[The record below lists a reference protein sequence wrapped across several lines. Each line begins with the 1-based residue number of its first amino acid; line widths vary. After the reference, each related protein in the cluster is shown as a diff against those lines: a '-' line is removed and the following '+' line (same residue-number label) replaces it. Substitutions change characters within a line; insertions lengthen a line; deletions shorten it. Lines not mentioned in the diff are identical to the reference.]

1 MKQRNGLFS
10 AVLSALLLILVS
22 VPGSAQDFR
31 GAINGTVSDA
41 TGGVLPGV
49 TVTATNVDTN
59 LASPTVTD
67 ERGFYQIRYLASG
80 TYSVEA
86 QLDGFK
92 TVVRKGIT
100 VRVGD
105 SLKVDLSLDAGGI
118 EEVLV

>member
-1 MKQRNGLFS
+1 MSQRNGLFC

-49 TVTATNVDTN
+49 TVTITNVDTN

-67 ERGFYQIRYLASG
+67 ARGFYQIRYLPSG

-92 TVVRKGIT
+92 TVVRKGMFG
-100 VRVGD
+100 RRAVGCLFPMGVPIRTC
-105 SLKVDLSLDAGGI
+105 SSPS
-118 EEVLV
+118 